1 MKWIISD
8 LDGTLLNDD
17 RTVGIKTIS
26 GIRTLLKKGYPFV
39 IATGRGFASANT
51 IREKLGVAIYMIC
64 NNGATIYSPKG
75 ELIFENYIPV
85 DVVKKVTAYLEKYRV
100 DYRGFF
106 QNYYFMPSYGRKDE
120 KRVEYKAIV
129 LEREEDF
136 QHLEKLLVVDPNT
149 ISFKTEEPFAP
160 LLNHLTHKTASILS
174 KQYYEEVGDKYFEN
188 PVGTGPYMLKEWK
201 IGDHIELEANPTYFD
216 GEPSIKH
223 VVFRGIPEESNKVI
237 GLQTGEIDMVGDV
250 EAVSRETIS
259 GDSNLE
265 LKEGSSVSTIY
276 LGMNTERKIFADKD
290 VRKAISMGVNRDD
303 IVNSLLAGA
312 GQKANS
318 FLAPTV
324 FGYSKD
330 SKVYEYNPEEAKKI
344 IEEKGLVGS
353 KIKIAVSNSQLRS
366 QMAEI
371 IQAQLKEI
379 GLEVSIEN
387 LEWGT
392 FLSATA
398 NGEVDMF
405 ILGWGPSTY
414 DGDYGL
420 FPNFHSSQ
428 KGGSGNRSQYAN
440 PKMDQ
445 LLEEGRKEMDVEK
458 RRDLYK
464 QAADLIN
471 EEAVVLP
478 LYYSLTSV
486 GYRKAIKGVK
496 AESYPMIHKYSY

>member
-1 MKWIISD
+1 MD
-8 LDGTLLNDD
+8 PY
-17 RTVGIKTIS
+17 TIS
-26 GIRTLLKKGYPFV
+26 LK
-39 IATGRGFASANT
+39 T
-51 IREKLGVAIYMIC
+51 
-64 NNGATIYSPKG
+64 
-75 ELIFENYIPV
+75 
-85 DVVKKVTAYLEKYRV
+85 
-100 DYRGFF
+100 
-106 QNYYFMPSYGRKDE
+106 
-120 KRVEYKAIV
+120 
-129 LEREEDF
+129 
-136 QHLEKLLVVDPNT
+136 
-149 ISFKTEEPFAP
+149 TEAFAP
-160 LLNHLTHKTASILS
+160 LLNHLTHKTSSILS
-174 KQYYEEVGDKYFEN
+174 KKYYDEVGDKYFEN

-201 IGDHIELEANPTYFD
+201 IGDRLELEANPNYFD

-223 VVFRGIPEESNKVI
+223 VVFRAIPEESTKVI
-237 GLQTGEIDMVGDV
+237 ALQTGEIDMVGDV
-250 EAVSRETIS
+250 EAVSRETIAA
-259 GDSNLE
+259 DDNLG
-265 LKEGSSVSTIY
+265 LIEGSSVNTIY
-276 LGMNTERKIFADKD
+276 LGMNTERKIFADKE

-344 IEEKGLVGS
+344 IAEKGLVGS

-398 NGEVDMF
+398 NGDVDMF

-428 KGGSGNRSQYAN
+428 KGGEGNRSQYAN

-445 LLEEGRKEMDVEK
+445 LLEDARKEMDVEK
-458 RRDLYK
+458 RRSLYIE
-464 QAADLIN
+464 ATDLIN

-478 LYYSLTSV
+478 LYYPLTSV
-486 GYRKAIKGVK
+486 GYNKALKGVE

>member
-1 MKWIISD
+1 M
-8 LDGTLLNDD
+8 
-17 RTVGIKTIS
+17 
-26 GIRTLLKKGYPFV
+26 
-39 IATGRGFASANT
+39 
-51 IREKLGVAIYMIC
+51 
-64 NNGATIYSPKG
+64 
-75 ELIFENYIPV
+75 
-85 DVVKKVTAYLEKYRV
+85 
-100 DYRGFF
+100 
-106 QNYYFMPSYGRKDE
+106 
-120 KRVEYKAIV
+120 
-129 LEREEDF
+129 
-136 QHLEKLLVVDPNT
+136 
-149 ISFKTEEPFAP
+149 
-160 LLNHLTHKTASILS
+160 
-174 KQYYEEVGDKYFEN
+174 
-188 PVGTGPYMLKEWK
+188 
-201 IGDHIELEANPTYFD
+201 
-216 GEPSIKH
+216 
-223 VVFRGIPEESNKVI
+223 
-237 GLQTGEIDMVGDV
+237 
-250 EAVSRETIS
+250 
-259 GDSNLE
+259 
-265 LKEGSSVSTIY
+265 
-276 LGMNTERKIFADKD
+276 
-290 VRKAISMGVNRDD
+290 
-303 IVNSLLAGA
+303 
-312 GQKANS
+312 
-318 FLAPTV
+318 
-324 FGYSKD
+324 
-330 SKVYEYNPEEAKKI
+330 
-344 IEEKGLVGS
+344 VGS

-478 LYYSLTSV
+478 LYYPLTSV

>member
-1 MKWIISD
+1 M
-8 LDGTLLNDD
+8 
-17 RTVGIKTIS
+17 
-26 GIRTLLKKGYPFV
+26 
-39 IATGRGFASANT
+39 
-51 IREKLGVAIYMIC
+51 
-64 NNGATIYSPKG
+64 
-75 ELIFENYIPV
+75 
-85 DVVKKVTAYLEKYRV
+85 
-100 DYRGFF
+100 
-106 QNYYFMPSYGRKDE
+106 
-120 KRVEYKAIV
+120 
-129 LEREEDF
+129 
-136 QHLEKLLVVDPNT
+136 
-149 ISFKTEEPFAP
+149 
-160 LLNHLTHKTASILS
+160 THKTASILS

-478 LYYSLTSV
+478 LYYPLTSV

>member
-1 MKWIISD
+1 MKKWTVSLLLCLFSLLLVACGGKGAAEGEKKDSLVYAQISEGKT
-8 LDGTLLNDD
+8 LDPQDTTEQYSQRSVTL
-17 RTVGIKTIS
+17 
-26 GIRTLLKKGYPFV
+26 
-39 IATGRGFASANT
+39 
-51 IREKLGVAIYMIC
+51 
-64 NNGATIYSPKG
+64 IYSRLAEINETTAGIDSGLAKSWERPNPN
-75 ELIFENYIPV
+75 EIIFH
-85 DVVKKVTAYLEKYRV
+85 L
-100 DYRGFF
+100 
-106 QNYYFMPSYGRKDE
+106 RKDVKFSNGYDFTAE
-120 KRVEYKAIV
+120 DVKFTIERAQSLPKVAHLYKPIT
-129 LEREEDF
+129 EITII
-136 QHLEKLLVVDPNT
+136 DPYT

-478 LYYSLTSV
+478 LYYPLTSV

>member
-1 MKWIISD
+1 M
-8 LDGTLLNDD
+8 
-17 RTVGIKTIS
+17 
-26 GIRTLLKKGYPFV
+26 
-39 IATGRGFASANT
+39 
-51 IREKLGVAIYMIC
+51 
-64 NNGATIYSPKG
+64 
-75 ELIFENYIPV
+75 
-85 DVVKKVTAYLEKYRV
+85 
-100 DYRGFF
+100 
-106 QNYYFMPSYGRKDE
+106 RKDVKFSNGYDFTAE
-120 KRVEYKAIV
+120 DVKFTIERAQSLPKVAHLYKPIT
-129 LEREEDF
+129 EITII
-136 QHLEKLLVVDPNT
+136 DPYT

-478 LYYSLTSV
+478 LYYPLTSV